1 MLKLIWM
8 FDCAGYSGLKNIRN
22 MKHASDSTEQQTAE
36 TYMLQELSKKLG
48 VELQSK
54 KLQLPTGNAVQIDG
68 LNEENKVLCEIY
80 ARIGKLKGSQPDK
93 VASDFLKMLFV
104 EKTFGHKWDK
114 HFCFAS
120 DEAASLVQGNSWLAQ
135 TAKEMDI
142 TIHVIMPDVN
152 IINSIVEAQ
161 KRQVMINKNN

>member
-1 MLKLIWM
+1 
-8 FDCAGYSGLKNIRN
+8 

-36 TYMLQELSKKLG
+36 SYILENLSSKLG
-48 VELQSK
+48 VELQSD
-54 KLQLPTGNAVQIDG
+54 KLKLPTGNTVQIDG
-68 LNEENKVLCEIY
+68 LNEKNKVLCEIY

-104 EKTFGHKWDK
+104 EKAFGDKWDK

-120 DEAASLVQGNSWLAQ
+120 DEAASLVQGNSWLAK
-135 TAKEMDI
+135 TAKVMGI
-142 TIHVIMPDVN
+142 TIHVIKPNTN
-152 IINSIVEAQ
+152 ITNSLVEAQ